1 MKLEILSHVYCLPV
15 AEISN
20 DDIYQMLRDIRRQR
34 LPPSQT
40 IVHEAA
46 RELGL
51 TKAGVSPEEI
61 LKNFNNRLRELF
73 GRTLVVLE
81 RYEEQVYSRAVMP
94 ALAQRRSQAIQSLE
108 ATGNVELVSNA
119 LQLLYPDL
127 WHIFLSR
134 SQSRKQRGG
143 LDFQEQIKLMFQL
156 ASIPFE
162 EQTREYHTDFVIP
175 SQEFFER
182 DRTRAMIFSVKRTL
196 RERWQ
201 EVVEELHHTNCPNV
215 YLATANEANKITQT
229 THIEG
234 LRRYNM
240 HLVVW
245 DEVKQQKFVA
255 EPVVRNYT
263 EFATVDVPTFR
274 GFWGTH

>member
-1 MKLEILSHVYCLPV
+1 MFE
-15 AEISN
+15 
-20 DDIYQMLRDIRRQR
+20 
-34 LPPSQT
+34 
-40 IVHEAA
+40 
-46 RELGL
+46 
-51 TKAGVSPEEI
+51 
-61 LKNFNNRLRELF
+61 
-73 GRTLVVLE
+73 RTLVVLE
-81 RYEEQVYSRAVMP
+81 RYEEQVYSGAVMP
-94 ALAQRRSQAIQSLE
+94 ALAQRRSQAIQNLP
-108 ATGNVELVSNA
+108 TGSNVEVVSSA
-119 LQLLYPDL
+119 LQLLYDDL
-127 WHIFLSR
+127 WKVFLSR

-156 ASIPFE
+156 SGIPFE
-162 EQTREYHTDFVIP
+162 EQTDNYHTDFVIP
-175 SQEFFER
+175 SLQFFER

-215 YLATANEANKITQT
+215 YLATANDTNKITFP

-245 DEVKQQKFVA
+245 DEVKAEKFPN

-274 GFWGTH
+274 GFWGTI

>member
-1 MKLEILSHVYCLPV
+1 VL
-15 AEISN
+15 
-20 DDIYQMLRDIRRQR
+20 
-34 LPPSQT
+34 
-40 IVHEAA
+40 EAA

-51 TKAGVSPEEI
+51 TQGTFSPDQI
-61 LKNFNNRLRELF
+61 LNDFNDRLRELF
-73 GRTLVVLE
+73 EHTLLVLE
-81 RYEEQVYSRAVMP
+81 RYEEQVYSRDALP
-94 ALAQRRSQAIQSLE
+94 ALAQRRSQAIQNLS
-108 ATGNVELVSNA
+108 AGSNVEVVSSA
-119 LQLLYPDL
+119 LQLLYDDL
-127 WHIFLSR
+127 WKVFLSR
-134 SQSRKQRGG
+134 SQSRKERGG
-143 LDFQEQIKLMFQL
+143 HDFQEQLKLMFQL
-156 ASIPFE
+156 AHVPFE
-162 EQTREYHTDFVIP
+162 EQTENYHTDFVIP
-175 SQEFFER
+175 SLQFFEK

-215 YLATANEANKITQT
+215 YLATADAAKKITRT

-245 DEVKQQKFVA
+245 DKVKAEKFPV

-274 GFWGTH
+274 GYWGTT